1 MSLTVSQGDTKRYFW
16 LAVGIL
22 LVLFLPWQLST
33 FWNRTFAMIFLFIY
47 WTSAWNIIGG
57 MAGEINFLHPIFI
70 GLGAYTSTLLYLK
83 FGISPW
89 IGMIVGG
96 GIAVGVGLILG
107 WICYRSGLPHL
118 SFALIC
124 LGFVHIALIIAFAWD
139 LLGGSRGLMIRPAPG
154 LANMQFATMA
164 GYYYMGLIMASFIV
178 GLCLWIHRSKMGYYL
193 RAIRN
198 NEMAA
203 SAIGINTVGYRLIAL
218 GLSAFLTALGG
229 TFYAQLVLY
238 IDPPSAVSIVAVI
251 SMILFCA
258 IGGFGT
264 VWGPVV
270 GTLLLMPIGEVL
282 RLYLWTGLHL
292 IVYGVV
298 VIVVIV
304 FSPRGLVP
312 WFQKYVKEKRIKRS
326 YRAPQ
331 PSLH

>member
-1 MSLTVSQGDTKRYFW
+1 MSWTLFQKNKKRDLLFTG
-16 LAVGIL
+16 LIL
-22 LVLFLPWQLST
+22 LLLLLPLGLST

-57 MAGEINFLHPIFI
+57 MAGEMNFLHPIFI
-70 GLGAYTSTLLYLK
+70 GLGAYTSTILYLK
-83 FGISPW
+83 LGISPW
-89 IGMIVGG
+89 LGMFGG
-96 GIAVGVGLILG
+96 AILSVGVGVAIG

-124 LGFVHIALIIAFAWD
+124 LGFVHIAVIIAFAWEIT
-139 LLGGSRGLMIRPAPG
+139 GGSRGIMMRPAPG
-154 LANMQFATMA
+154 LVNMQFETMA
-164 GYYYMGLIMASFIV
+164 GYYYMGLILAAFIV
-178 GLCLWIHRSKMGYYL
+178 GLCLWIERSKMGYYL
-193 RAIRN
+193 KAIRH

-203 SAIGINTVGYRLIAL
+203 SAIGINTVGYRLLAL
-218 GLSAFLTALGG
+218 GISAFLTAIGG

-238 IDPPSAVSIVAVI
+238 LDPPSAINVVAVI

-292 IVYGVV
+292 IVYGIV
-298 VIVVIV
+298 VIVVIL
-304 FSPRGLVP
+304 FSPQGLIP
-312 WFQKYVKEKRIKRS
+312 WFQKYAKKK
-326 YRAPQ
+326 A
-331 PSLH
+331 